1 MMKANMRKLFSMSG
15 IDAEHI
21 EVRQEKAELVNCPL
35 REMMC
40 NAHLSVIN
48 KSYFEAEKQRK
59 EKNYSSSIDNLK
71 SAFYKTSELINHPCA
86 RCVHN
91 YRSIIIDSLENI
103 NEELDRTTSGIF
115 GNKRLLPTFLK
126 SSELLEEFKNLRLSY
141 KFQLNESNN
150 LFLGN
155 YLN

>member
-1 MMKANMRKLFSMSG
+1 MKSNMRKLFFMSG
-15 IDAEHI
+15 TDTEQIDI
-21 EVRQEKAELVNCPL
+21 RQEKVELVNCPL

-40 NAHLSVIN
+40 NTHLSKIN

-59 EKNYSSSIDNLK
+59 EKDFIGSIDNLK

-126 SSELLEEFKNLRLSY
+126 SSELLEEFKSLKLSY
-141 KFQLNESNN
+141 KFQMNESNDR
-150 LFLGN
+150 FLGN

>member
-1 MMKANMRKLFSMSG
+1 MKANMKKLFLMSG
-15 IDAEHI
+15 IDTEQI
-21 EVRQEKAELVNCPL
+21 DGRQEKIELVNCPL

-40 NAHLSVIN
+40 DTHLSKIN
-48 KSYFEAEKQRK
+48 KSYIEAEKQRK
-59 EKNYSSSIDNLK
+59 EKDFMSSIDNLK

-103 NEELDRTTSGIF
+103 NKELDRTTSGIF

-126 SSELLEEFKNLRLSY
+126 SSALLEEFKNLRLSFR
-141 KFQLNESNN
+141 FQLNESNN
-150 LFLGN
+150 QFLGN